1 MSTEDHPEI
10 AKARQYAADSFED
23 RPAFYERVSLHFA
36 VTPPANRVQM
46 LQALEKEISESE
58 CSLRSRAQL
67 LSLHRRLSDTHS
79 SVSRAKR

>member
-1 MSTEDHPEI
+1 MSDSDHPEI
-10 AKARQYAADSFED
+10 AKARRYAADEFED
-23 RPAFYERVSLHFA
+23 RPAFYEHFA
-36 VTPPANRVQM
+36 VTPPATRVDM
-46 LQALEKEISESE
+46 LQALEKEINESE